1 MVPIPFENKDTTKY
15 SFDYFQMREELHGH
29 SLFEFIIND
38 QNQIEKAFNQPKQTA
53 GKIRDC
59 LINELET
66 ERYDKW
72 LKPEGDIGLNN
83 FFSNPLHLSVK
94 DDNTKNQA
102 KDIVEQMVERQ
113 IHSEALFQSLDL
125 MLKCDTT

>member
-1 MVPIPFENKDTTKY
+1 M
-15 SFDYFQMREELHGH
+15 
-29 SLFEFIIND
+29 
-38 QNQIEKAFNQPKQTA
+38 
-53 GKIRDC
+53 
-59 LINELET
+59 INELEDIDN
-66 ERYDKW
+66 RFDKW

-125 MLKCDTT
+125 MLKCDTTKKSIASVLTNSDSKKASFINNIKFDDKKDKPKMFSQFTEKVAGLQTFKTPNDLPD